1 MPLSNLID
9 EFQPII
15 APGFE
20 TDFLKASVAY
30 MQNPKD
36 KLGFNSFAYSMREL
50 IRNIFER
57 LAPDANIKRCSLYKP
72 TYNAQGKETI
82 TRQQRVRYAIQGGI
96 GDSDLQILLQQQYT
110 DMADAM
116 KDLIDQIDTLS
127 KYTHVTPKTFGLS
140 PAEARVLADEVA
152 DACIRVIR
160 MLLAV
165 RTKFQEQI
173 QEEVLNR
180 IDTDFLW
187 DIDWL
192 ATHTYTD
199 DYMIR
204 DCSVEIDD
212 STIQITIKADVTVK
226 QQYGSDGDI
235 RRDDGYECYKTIPV
249 DFCFESETATSA
261 ARDFKM
267 TRMEYDDSM
276 L

>member
-57 LAPDANIKRCSLYKP
+57 LAPDANIKRCSWYKP

-127 KYTHVTPKTFGLS
+127 KYTHVTPKTLS
-140 PAEARVLADEVA
+140 L
-152 DACIRVIR
+152 IHI
-160 MLLAV
+160 
-165 RTKFQEQI
+165 
-173 QEEVLNR
+173 
-180 IDTDFLW
+180 
-187 DIDWL
+187 
-192 ATHTYTD
+192 
-199 DYMIR
+199 
-204 DCSVEIDD
+204 
-212 STIQITIKADVTVK
+212 
-226 QQYGSDGDI
+226 
-235 RRDDGYECYKTIPV
+235 
-249 DFCFESETATSA
+249 
-261 ARDFKM
+261 
-267 TRMEYDDSM
+267 
-276 L
+276 